1 MRIKIKSLLALATAM
16 LVGAPKAAVPAAADA
31 LDFKVKD
38 IDGKDVD
45 LGTYRGK
52 AVLIVNTASKCGHT
66 PQYADLQA
74 LWTKYQDS
82 GFVVLGFPSNDF
94 LWQEPGTNK
103 EIREFCT
110 SKFHVTFP
118 MFEKIDVKGKDQTP
132 LYAYLTNQET
142 KPTGKGN
149 ISWNF
154 EKFLIGRD
162 GKVAARFSPG
172 TSPSD
177 TIVVK
182 AIEAELAKR
191 H

>member
-1 MRIKIKSLLALATAM
+1 MNLKIKSMLALAVAS
-16 LVGAPKAAVPAAADA
+16 LAGAPKAAAPTAKDA

-38 IDGKDVD
+38 IDSADVD
-45 LGTYRGK
+45 LGIYRGK
-52 AVLIVNTASKCGHT
+52 VVLIVNTASKCGHT
-66 PQYADLQA
+66 PQYADLQT

-94 LWQEPGTNK
+94 LWQEPGSNK
-103 EIREFCT
+103 EIREFCS

-118 MFEKIDVKGKDQTP
+118 MFEKVDVKGKDQIP
-132 LYAYLTNQET
+132 LYAYLTAQET

-154 EKFLIGRD
+154 EKFLIGKD

-177 TIVVK
+177 PSVVK
-182 AIEAELAKR
+182 AIEAELAKSR
-191 H
+191 

>member
-1 MRIKIKSLLALATAM
+1 MRIKIKSLLALAIAS
-16 LVGAPKAAVPAAADA
+16 LAGAPRAAVPAATDA

-52 AVLIVNTASKCGHT
+52 VALIVNTASKCGHT
-66 PQYADLQA
+66 PQYADLQS

-82 GFVVLGFPSNDF
+82 GLVVLGFPSNDF
-94 LWQEPGTNK
+94 MWQEPGTNK
-103 EIREFCT
+103 EIREFCS

-118 MFEKIDVKGKDQTP
+118 MFEKIDVKGKDQIP
-132 LYAYLTNQET
+132 LYAYLTAQET
-142 KPTGKGN
+142 KPTGKGS

-154 EKFLIGRD
+154 EKFLIGKD

-177 TIVVK
+177 PAVIQ
-182 AIEAELAKR
+182 AIETELAKGR
-191 H
+191 

>member
-1 MRIKIKSLLALATAM
+1 MRIKIKPLLALAIATLA
-16 LVGAPKAAVPAAADA
+16 GAPKAAVPAAADA

-103 EIREFCT
+103 EIREFCS

-118 MFEKIDVKGKDQTP
+118 MFEKIDVKGKDQIP

-182 AIEAELAKR
+182 AIEAELAKA

>member
-1 MRIKIKSLLALATAM
+1 MRIKFKSLLALAIATLA
-16 LVGAPKAAVPAAADA
+16 GAPKAAVPTASDA

-38 IDGKDVD
+38 IDGKDVE
-45 LGTYRGK
+45 LGTFRGK
-52 AVLIVNTASKCGHT
+52 VVLIVNTASKCGHT

-94 LWQEPGTNK
+94 LWQEPGTNQ
-103 EIREFCT
+103 EIREFC
-110 SKFHVTFP
+110 SAKFHVTFP
-118 MFEKIDVKGKDQTP
+118 MFEKVDVKGKDQIP
-132 LYAYLTNQET
+132 LYAYLASQES

-172 TSPSD
+172 TLPSD
-177 TIVVK
+177 PAVVQ
-182 AIEAELAKR
+182 AIEAELAKGR
-191 H
+191 

>member
-1 MRIKIKSLLALATAM
+1 MSLKIKSLLALALAAF
-16 LVGAPKAAVPAAADA
+16 VSAPKAAIPAAKDA

-38 IDGKDVD
+38 IDGVDVD

-52 AVLIVNTASKCGHT
+52 VVLIVNTASKCGHT
-66 PQYADLQA
+66 PQYADLQT

-94 LWQEPGTNK
+94 LWQEPGSNK
-103 EIREFCT
+103 EIREFCS

-118 MFEKIDVKGKDQTP
+118 MFEKVDVKGKDQIP

-154 EKFLIGRD
+154 EKFLIGKD
-162 GKVAARFSPG
+162 GVVAARFSPG

-177 TIVVK
+177 PSVVQ
-182 AIEAELAKR
+182 AIEAQLAKGR
-191 H
+191 

>member
-1 MRIKIKSLLALATAM
+1 MRIKLKPLLALAIASLAGT
-16 LVGAPKAAVPAAADA
+16 PKASTPPAADA
-31 LDFKVKD
+31 LDFRVKN

-45 LGTYRGK
+45 LGIYRGK

-66 PQYADLQA
+66 PQYTDLQA

-82 GFVVLGFPSNDF
+82 GLVILGFPSNDF
-94 LWQEPGTNK
+94 LWQEPGSNK
-103 EIREFCT
+103 EIREFCS

-118 MFEKIDVKGKDQTP
+118 LFEKVDVKGKDQIP

-154 EKFLIGRD
+154 EKFLIARNGQ
-162 GKVAARFSPG
+162 VAARFSPG
-172 TSPSD
+172 TLPSD
-177 TIVVK
+177 PAVVQ
-182 AIEAELAKR
+182 AIETELSKGR
-191 H
+191 